1 MVHEPKD
8 GNEESHK
15 QKVPQSVEIDVGLHF
30 DDTAQLPKSDGQHD
44 QGPPTTQLGSTHRE
58 PGFDSTKDMSA
69 TDLQN
74 LQLPEHEQ
82 PTHDAVPEAARRL
95 WNQGAFQMESPQ
107 EQAETPSS
115 SFDQLQFS
123 SDTSPEEQ
131 VMTELF
137 NTISAHRQNP
147 QGFCDALIALFEAFP
162 GFLQLFQNRLRI
174 KREGA
179 VLALNIPNLRNF
191 EQRRL
196 VYHSQVT
203 GNISFVTWKLFPKV
217 MHSVNNTAHVEI
229 LKLMYPLLG
238 ALQQYEYEAKT
249 INTLLEQVSG
259 LVNKFQTPDYKEIV
273 LRVGNMETG
282 GSKEVQFQLGAMYL
296 TTTADDP
303 QTLWPT
309 YAIRPMVDVDNHTK
323 FEAGFV
329 PSLGWHKV
337 DRVVGSVSVSRS

>member
-1 MVHEPKD
+1 MAPEPKD
-8 GNEESHK
+8 GNKESHK
-15 QKVPQSVEIDVGLHF
+15 QNVLGSVEIDVGLHR
-30 DDTAQLPKSDGQHD
+30 DDTAQLQKSDGQHD
-44 QGPPTTQLGSTHRE
+44 QGSPTTQLGSTHCE
-58 PGFDSTKDMSA
+58 PGFASTKDMSA
-69 TDLQN
+69 SDLQN

-82 PTHDAVPEAARRL
+82 PTHDAVPIEAQRL

-107 EQAETPSS
+107 EQEETPSS
-115 SFDQLQFS
+115 SFDQLQFT

-137 NTISAHRQNP
+137 NTISANRQNP
-147 QGFCDALIALFEAFP
+147 QGFCDALIALLKAFP

-203 GNISFVTWKLFPKV
+203 GNISFVTWMLFPKV
-217 MHSVNNTAHVEI
+217 VHSVNNTAHVEI

-238 ALQQYEYEAKT
+238 ALQQYEYEQAT
-249 INTLLEQVSG
+249 INTLLEQVSD
-259 LVNKFQTPDYKEIV
+259 LVNKFQAPDYKEVV

-296 TTTADDP
+296 TTTANDP

-309 YAIRPMVDVDNHTK
+309 YAIRPLIDVGNLSE
-323 FEAGFV
+323 FEAGFI

-337 DRVVGSVSVSRS
+337 DRVVGSASVSRV